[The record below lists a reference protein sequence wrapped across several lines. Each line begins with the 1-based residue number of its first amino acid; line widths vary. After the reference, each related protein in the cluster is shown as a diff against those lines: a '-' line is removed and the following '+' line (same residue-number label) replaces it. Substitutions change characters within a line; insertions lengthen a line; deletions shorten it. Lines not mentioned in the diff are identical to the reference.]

1 MLSSHL
7 WSLNLCQVHSAFL
20 VFISHNIVPNLACS
34 IQLEG
39 VDTGDF
45 EAVNA
50 AAFLLSTESSKTIF
64 IAVKDDNLP
73 EADETFTFN
82 LRLQVIGQSEC
93 VCKLV
98 CRCPLWCIVNKRC
111 ECCSSIFNPHKLR
124 KKLIFSFEFIFWSL
138 VIVILNVIVS
148 YHLYQYIIKYTY
160 ILGIN
165 SHIFT
170 FAIFIFVVLYVKCW
184 LID

>member
-1 MLSSHL
+1 M
-7 WSLNLCQVHSAFL
+7 
-20 VFISHNIVPNLACS
+20 PNPACS

-82 LRLQVIGQSEC
+82 LKLQVIGQSDC
-93 VCKLV
+93 VCKAV
-98 CRCPLWCIVNKRC
+98 VSVSFMIYC
-111 ECCSSIFNPHKLR
+111 KL
-124 KKLIFSFEFIFWSL
+124 K
-138 VIVILNVIVS
+138 V
-148 YHLYQYIIKYTY
+148 
-160 ILGIN
+160 
-165 SHIFT
+165 
-170 FAIFIFVVLYVKCW
+170 
-184 LID
+184 

>member
-1 MLSSHL
+1 M
-7 WSLNLCQVHSAFL
+7 
-20 VFISHNIVPNLACS
+20 PNPACS

-82 LRLQVIGQSEC
+82 LKLQVIGQSDC
-93 VCKLV
+93 VCKAV
-98 CRCPLWCIVNKRC
+98 VSVSFMIYC
-111 ECCSSIFNPHKLR
+111 KL
-124 KKLIFSFEFIFWSL
+124 KVWMLFINLQS
-138 VIVILNVIVS
+138 
-148 YHLYQYIIKYTY
+148 
-160 ILGIN
+160 
-165 SHIFT
+165 
-170 FAIFIFVVLYVKCW
+170 A
-184 LID
+184 